1 VELSAD
7 EKSLLIVAPAYILGL
22 SIWLW
27 ILVVRSR
34 ILFRELSEKIEPA
47 LWESLGA
54 PKSMKDTLTDSKHR
68 WTKFIKSGDYR
79 RQCTEEVIDLIDD
92 FKSRQN
98 WMLTVM
104 GIAALMIGFRYWP
117 LLYAAVFS

>member
-1 VELSAD
+1 
-7 EKSLLIVAPAYILGL
+7 
-22 SIWLW
+22 
-27 ILVVRSR
+27 
-34 ILFRELSEKIEPA
+34 
-47 LWESLGA
+47 
-54 PKSMKDTLTDSKHR
+54 
-68 WTKFIKSGDYR
+68 
-79 RQCTEEVIDLIDD
+79 LIDD